1 MSKSL
6 KPFYFTSNSDFPF
19 IICPSGLRALQ
30 NILYLPDV
38 ILGIGNLKFFDLSV
52 YFLRSILI
60 KIDLKKY
67 TERSKNFKLPMPNI
81 TSGKYNIFWR
91 ALSPDGHIIKGK
103 SEFEVK

>member
-1 MSKSL
+1 MFKILLTLLFSFYTTISYSHSQLTDILPKSNIVYTKTPSKIEL
-6 KPFYFTSNSDFPF
+6 TF
-19 IICPSGLRALQ
+19 
-30 NILYLPDV
+30 
-38 ILGIGNLKFFDLSV
+38 
-52 YFLRSILI
+52 RSKVKLI